1 MEILESD
8 NSKYINPFTDFG
20 FKRLFGEEGNKD
32 LLIDFL
38 GELVLP
44 IHRIVDL
51 TFKNVERLAEIKE
64 HRKAV
69 YDIFC
74 TNQNGEKFIIEMQ
87 KAFQKFF
94 KDRMI
99 FYSTFPIREQALKG
113 KKWNYQLKAV
123 YCIGILDFEF
133 ESDDYFLE
141 EEEEIPE
148 SVKEKMNTEF
158 HHDVQLKDQY
168 NRVFYPKLRYKL
180 LEMPKFNKTEKEL
193 ETHFDKWVYFL
204 KNLPNFSEIPSIL
217 KEPIFEKAF
226 HVAETSNFN
235 ESELEAYMA
244 SLMEYWDMNNVVDSS
259 FEKGMEKGMEKGK
272 IEGKKEG
279 GIEKSKEIA
288 KELKKNNIGTDI
300 ISKSTGLTIKEIEKL

>member
-1 MEILESD
+1 METLESD

-51 TFKNVERLAEIKE
+51 TFKNVEKLAEIKE

-74 TNQNGEKFIIEMQ
+74 TNQKGEKFIIEMQ
-87 KAFQKFF
+87 KGSYPPIALQSSPRERGENKGG
-94 KDRMI
+94 DRMI

-113 KKWNYQLKAV
+113 KKWDYQLKAV
-123 YCIGILDFEF
+123 CCIGILDFEF
-133 ESDDYFLE
+133 ESDE
-141 EEEEIPE
+141 
-148 SVKEKMNTEF
+148 
-158 HHDVQLKDQY
+158 LKDQY

-180 LEMPKFNKTEKEL
+180 LEMPKFTKTEKEL
-193 ETHFDKWVYFL
+193 KTHFDKWIYFL

-217 KEPIFEKAF
+217 REPIFEKAF

-244 SLMEYWDMNNVVDSS
+244 SLVEYWDMNNVIDGS

-272 IEGKKEG
+272 IEGKREG

-300 ISKSTGLTIKEIEKL
+300 ISKSTGLTLEEIEKL

>member
-1 MEILESD
+1 MDTWELEK
-8 NSKYINPFTDFG
+8 SKYINPFTDFG

-38 GELVLP
+38 NELVLP
-44 IHRIVDL
+44 IHKIVDL
-51 TFKNVERLAEIKE
+51 TFKNVERLAEIQE

-87 KAFQKFF
+87 KAYQKFF

-113 KKWNYQLKAV
+113 KKWNYKLKAV

-133 ESDDYFLE
+133 NSDDYLLE

-148 SVKEKMNTEF
+148 SIKKEMKSEF
-158 HHDVQLKDQY
+158 HHDIQLKDQY

-180 LEMPKFNKTEKEL
+180 LEMPKFTKAESEL
-193 ETHFDKWVYFL
+193 YTHFDKWIYFL

-217 KEPIFEKAF
+217 REPIFEKAF
-226 HVAETSNFN
+226 QVAETSNFN
-235 ESELEAYMA
+235 EAELDEYMS
-244 SLMEYWDMNNVVDSS
+244 SLMEYWDLINVIDSS
-259 FEKGMEKGMEKGK
+259 FELGKEEGK
-272 IEGKKEG
+272 IEGKVEG
-279 GIEKSKEIA
+279 GREKSIEIA
-288 KELKKNNIGTDI
+288 KELKKNNIGMDI
-300 ISKSTGLTIKEIEKL
+300 ISKSTGLTIEEIEKL